1 MILEGINLPISSLF
15 VLNGNNLYGKDL
27 TNLIG
32 RVNRLNLVFSQPPKL
47 GLLMPQVHFVN
58 SEEYNRKKGNFE
70 NKVRLLRSSVFADN
84 VKNPTLE
91 NFDLENKENKDN
103 ADKCKEIV
111 ENESIFFTAPDDPVQ
126 ELKRRM
132 ISLGMNTIYTI
143 SDELCQMILGK
154 IYRIKDHPK
163 LHESHFLERLR
174 YLFIRHCDDSIID
187 DGFAR
192 LKNDKAIAYYKMFFE
207 NRKQSLKEN
216 VAREVAYF
224 QRRVTEG
231 DSLMYIG
238 ESYGE
243 QAYAVTGR
251 EAYHNV
257 YIDLSRKNSRQLA
270 NIAIVKQKM
279 EEDFVSF
286 KLRMFF
292 QLMLDYS
299 ILSEDEYYEI
309 LYGTT
314 DRKKIYLVK
323 TGLTINLINRLEKD
337 DQLKNIA
344 FDRNGNLVTNDMFD
358 DYLEEADDF
367 YRFELSRFL

>member
-1 MILEGINLPISSLF
+1 M
-15 VLNGNNLYGKDL
+15 
-27 TNLIG
+27 
-32 RVNRLNLVFSQPPKL
+32 
-47 GLLMPQVHFVN
+47 
-58 SEEYNRKKGNFE
+58 
-70 NKVRLLRSSVFADN
+70 RSSEFKDN
-84 VKNPTLE
+84 IKNPILE
-91 NFDLENKENKDN
+91 NFNIEDKENKGN
-103 ADKCKEIV
+103 VDKCREIV
-111 ENESIFFTAPDDPVQ
+111 DNENIFFTVADDPIQ

-132 ISLGMNTIYTI
+132 ISLGLNTIYTI
-143 SDELCQMILGK
+143 TDELCQKILEK
-154 IYRIKDHPK
+154 INRLKDHPR

-174 YLFIRHCDDSIID
+174 YLFVRHCDGSIVD
-187 DGFAR
+187 EEFAR

-216 VAREVAYF
+216 IAREVYYF
-224 QRRVTEG
+224 QKRVAEG

-243 QAYAVTGR
+243 QAYATTGR
-251 EAYHNV
+251 EAYRNV
-257 YIDLSRKNSRQLA
+257 YIDLSRKTSRQLA

-299 ILSEDEYYEI
+299 ILSDDEYYEI

-337 DQLKNIA
+337 DQLKNIT
-344 FDRNGNLVTNDMFD
+344 FDCNGNLAANDLFD
-358 DYLEEADDF
+358 TYMKSADDF

>member
-1 MILEGINLPISSLF
+1 
-15 VLNGNNLYGKDL
+15 
-27 TNLIG
+27 
-32 RVNRLNLVFSQPPKL
+32 
-47 GLLMPQVHFVN
+47 
-58 SEEYNRKKGNFE
+58 
-70 NKVRLLRSSVFADN
+70 
-84 VKNPTLE
+84 
-91 NFDLENKENKDN
+91 
-103 ADKCKEIV
+103 
-111 ENESIFFTAPDDPVQ
+111 
-126 ELKRRM
+126 M

-154 IYRIKDHPK
+154 IDRIKDHPK

-187 DGFAR
+187 DEFAR

-224 QRRVTEG
+224 QRRVAEG

-292 QLMLDYS
+292 QLIVYVAEHGQIPREEHLAENRFPQYDPACCRSCRKEIGSAKILNICKKFASHEKLYFCVGRIFMFRDKMLEM
-299 ILSEDEYYEI
+299 I
-309 LYGTT
+309 
-314 DRKKIYLVK
+314 
-323 TGLTINLINRLEKD
+323 GLLAI
-337 DQLKNIA
+337 QL
-344 FDRNGNLVTNDMFD
+344 
-358 DYLEEADDF
+358 
-367 YRFELSRFL
+367 